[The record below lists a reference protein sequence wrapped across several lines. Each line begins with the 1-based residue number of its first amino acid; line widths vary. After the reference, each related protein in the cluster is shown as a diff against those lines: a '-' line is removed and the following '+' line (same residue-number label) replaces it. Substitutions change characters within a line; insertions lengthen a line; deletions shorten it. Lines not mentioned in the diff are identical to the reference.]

1 MGAVKL
7 NNLKIASR
15 YIEELRYDL
24 EKALNEKNN
33 LIDTDILF
41 LSRKLDN
48 SINLYY
54 RISEEKKS
62 KEIILEKDI

>member
-7 NNLKIASR
+7 NNLKITSR

-24 EKALNEKNN
+24 EKALKEKNN

>member
-24 EKALNEKNN
+24 EKALKEKNN